1 MAKRIDITDK
11 LDFEEK
17 PIIVIKGE
25 EIKVNDEA
33 TTILQASQL
42 MENFTSDNIIKVYEL
57 LFDKSER
64 EKIDKMKLSFR
75 DFSKTIAEA
84 AKLIAGD
91 DMGEILTPATT

>member
-11 LDFEEK
+11 LDFEGK

-42 MENFTSDNIIKVYEL
+42 MENFTSENIIKVYEL

-84 AKLIAGD
+84 TKLIAGD